1 SEPPLARAIELGPLG
16 LGRRLTDFLDQCR
29 LDPAAILAGDSL
41 AQADEPLM
49 DLVPNETLLLRDG
62 QRALGK
68 SDEVGDMPLLRLA
81 TNLPGFTKDGPPVRI
96 PRAGR
101 ARRCAGLGN
110 GTLTAIRLT
119 GCRPAPLRQTAPH

>member
-1 SEPPLARAIELGPLG
+1 MLG
-16 LGRRLTDFLDQCR
+16 LGEALENPAPPLISRRPRCVCLATQLRRAFRELFEPLLAGAIEPGALGLGWRLTDLLHQPR

-41 AQADEPLM
+41 AQAVEPLM

-81 TNLPGFTKDGPPVRI
+81 TNLHGF
-96 PRAGR
+96 
-101 ARRCAGLGN
+101 N
-110 GTLTAIRLT
+110 
-119 GCRPAPLRQTAPH
+119 

>member
-1 SEPPLARAIELGPLG
+1 MQANTTDVLGSDARNHLRPAFRELSEPPLARAIELGPLG

-41 AQADEPLM
+41 AQADEPRM

-81 TNLPGFTKDGPPVRI
+81 TNLH
-96 PRAGR
+96 
-101 ARRCAGLGN
+101 GLN
-110 GTLTAIRLT
+110 
-119 GCRPAPLRQTAPH
+119 